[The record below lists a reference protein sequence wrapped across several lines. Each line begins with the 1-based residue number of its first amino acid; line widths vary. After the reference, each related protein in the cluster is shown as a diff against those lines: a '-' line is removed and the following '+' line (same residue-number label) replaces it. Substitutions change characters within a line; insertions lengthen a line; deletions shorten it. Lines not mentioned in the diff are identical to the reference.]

1 MDPRFSPPCRK
12 YPECEVAPPRDGKEL
27 SYVSLLEAV
36 LVCTLQLATG
46 TLLLRTHSRLTIH
59 FKLSFST
66 NRAFFVT
73 IDKEIGDLVGYARL
87 KRIGY
92 QKDSMAP
99 ANAKDEPTVVWF
111 SSHKCA

>member
-1 MDPRFSPPCRK
+1 M
-12 YPECEVAPPRDGKEL
+12 
-27 SYVSLLEAV
+27 SLLDAV
-36 LVCTLQLATG
+36 VVCTRQLATG

-59 FKLSFST
+59 FKLSFLT
-66 NRAFFVT
+66 HRAFFVA
-73 IDKEIGDLVGYARL
+73 INKEIGDLLGYARL

-92 QKDSMAP
+92 KKDSMAP

>member
-1 MDPRFSPPCRK
+1 MAPRFSSPCRK

-36 LVCTLQLATG
+36 LVC
-46 TLLLRTHSRLTIH
+46 
-59 FKLSFST
+59 
-66 NRAFFVT
+66 RAFFVT